1 MLVPTDPVPGAEGLD
16 GLWHDAGGGHHPL
29 ESAHHVRRA
38 RFVRQSDR
46 LLLIELIAAI
56 TGVVDISRGS
66 ETTRPLP
73 HVALGRAGLLGQ
85 LGRGQRSCGHHR
97 FEQTQLVA
105 DVDQCAR
112 QYGSEVAHCLMD
124 IAHQLLFVNGHLR
137 LLGRSLVPAE
147 AYPPSVPPAHLPN
160 PAMMTSS
167 SKGQASSNARSDR
180 GPSATPKAIS
190 ARSRSETDPG
200 RPYGAYPRQ
209 AQINPSGTGTTAAP

>member
-1 MLVPTDPVPGAEGLD
+1 MPADPVAGAKGLD
-16 GLWHDAGGGHHPL
+16 GLGHDARGGHHRL

-56 TGVVDISRGS
+56 AGVVDISRGS
-66 ETTRPLP
+66 ETARPLA
-73 HVALGRAGLLGQ
+73 HVALGGAGLLGQ

-112 QYGSEVAHCLMD
+112 QYGSEVAHCLMH

-160 PAMMTSS
+160 PAMMSSS
-167 SKGQASSNARSDR
+167 SKGQAGRIYRNAR
-180 GPSATPKAIS
+180 GLT
-190 ARSRSETDPG
+190 
-200 RPYGAYPRQ
+200 
-209 AQINPSGTGTTAAP
+209 